1 VNATTINAAPFNAN
15 FSALQT
21 CGNSIDNTNI
31 GMAGIYASQIIPT
44 TVGQATFGGS
54 ASYTFS
60 TALTLAAATVLTYN
74 ANSAGA
80 LFTALGSNNGIATNA
95 SGGGGEIDLYAGYT
109 TTQIA
114 GFWLNTGATAVEEA
128 LVTQAGTYTVGSST
142 FGATA
147 AVVNGPLEAKSS
159 SALSYVPPVYTAAG
173 AAVASTAHMVTGT
186 TSIGTVSSGSFVTV
200 AVTLSGAAVFSSSSS
215 YVVTATLQSM
225 GIGTFAGN
233 TILATPTSGSSFQI
247 TVYAPTGSGITGV
260 SVQWT
265 ATGT

>member
-15 FSALQT
+15 FTALQT
-21 CGNSIDNTNI
+21 CGNAIDNTNI
-31 GMAGIYASQIIPT
+31 GVAGIYASQIIPT

-54 ASYTFS
+54 TSYTFS

-159 SALSYVPPVYTAAG
+159 STLSYVPPVYTAAG
-173 AAVASTAHMVTGT
+173 AAVASTEHIVTG
-186 TSIGTVSSGSFVTV
+186 SSTITANSGFVGSATI
-200 AVTLSGAAVFSSSSS
+200 TLSGSAQFASGTSYAVFAAINNQATPVSSFFF
-215 YVVTATLQSM
+215 YVSAQSATGFQINLNNTSGGNITSATVDWM
-225 GIGTFAGN
+225 AIGT
-233 TILATPTSGSSFQI
+233 
-247 TVYAPTGSGITGV
+247 
-260 SVQWT
+260 
-265 ATGT
+265 

>member
-1 VNATTINAAPFNAN
+1 V
-15 FSALQT
+15 
-21 CGNSIDNTNI
+21 
-31 GMAGIYASQIIPT
+31 AGIYASQIIPT

-54 ASYTFS
+54 TSYTFS

-159 SALSYVPPVYTAAG
+159 STLSYVPPVYTAAG
-173 AAVASTAHMVTGT
+173 AAVASTAHMVMGST
-186 TSIGTVSSGSFVTV
+186 TISSVGSGSFTSNVI
-200 AVTLSGAAVFSSSSS
+200 TLSGAAAFTSNTSY
-215 YVVTATLQSM
+215 YVVCEIAGNASLTNAQYQTFVGQGSGTTFSVNLINSTGGTM
-225 GIGTFAGN
+225 TNVLINYIAIGT
-233 TILATPTSGSSFQI
+233 
-247 TVYAPTGSGITGV
+247 
-260 SVQWT
+260 
-265 ATGT
+265 